1 MMYVHKMELSFDRWR
16 VLLRLYSS
24 GFSEVITKDHRPS
37 YVFVFLIDMLVWW
50 LMGNEKPRSHSQIWK
65 KGGMLFV
72 FHSLASALIYH
83 ADINIGWLLPGW
95 LQSVGLLYQQAF
107 IHPAEVKLWNTGP
120 QMHPWS
126 VHEKRKAPLGLTRII
141 AINVMKTLPS
151 SGVTV
156 PLFHCGW
163 L

>member
-1 MMYVHKMELSFDRWR
+1 MKSIAATLFFRIQWSNYKRPQ
-16 VLLRLYSS
+16 
-24 GFSEVITKDHRPS
+24 TKLCFCFFNR
-37 YVFVFLIDMLVWW
+37 YAC
-50 LMGNEKPRSHSQIWK
+50 LMTDGERKAQVPQPNMK